1 VDHWNTLPTVGW
13 IFVIFALGYVAGL
26 IHGFFKHW
34 LSGKAYCPRC
44 LYYFNWRDTLLRE
57 VFPDWAARPRNPD
70 PWERQNPSTPQ
81 HSSAND

>member
-1 VDHWNTLPTVGW
+1 VDHWNSLPTVGW
-13 IFVIFALGYVAGL
+13 IFVIFALGYSTGL

-57 VFPDWAARPRNPD
+57 IVPEAFVRPRAPD
-70 PWERQNPSTPQ
+70 PWERQSPSISNN
-81 HSSAND
+81 SSASN